1 MFLISHPRQ
10 IQNNLK
16 QELWTKKN
24 KKTQANQK
32 NQNNNRW
39 QQKWRPIR
47 AVHVIDTEFVLDRE
61 RRYLFQPS
69 LSIRRFWGKGENLS
83 EKGREVKERNAW
95 HRCFYWSLPPSHS
108 MIRYHPIKITSGHWV
123 VSFTCQKARL
133 K

>member
-10 IQNNLK
+10 MQNNLK

-47 AVHVIDTEFVLDRE
+47 AVHVIDTEFVLDGE
-61 RRYLFQPS
+61 RRYLFQPDG
-69 LSIRRFWGKGENLS
+69 L
-83 EKGREVKERNAW
+83 
-95 HRCFYWSLPPSHS
+95 C
-108 MIRYHPIKITSGHWV
+108 
-123 VSFTCQKARL
+123 
-133 K
+133 